1 MYKYK
6 LSNNHY
12 IIDIE
17 GRNYLLDTGSPK
29 SFTLKHDLTSVVID
43 GRRFPLYPKPLGLSV
58 PLTTSLVGME
68 VDGFIGMDIVRETSL
83 TIYKDG
89 RIDFSVNNE
98 EGTKLDL
105 LKGTVFG
112 GLRVKMSCN
121 GVVNSYF
128 IDTGARYGYGDKYI
142 FDNNKTVKP
151 CGHVYD
157 YNPRIGSFDSDI
169 YRFKVDFGPIQ
180 KEIEL
185 GDSEPV
191 RDDLHMMKSSI
202 VGNITPLFDEVC
214 VIDTQNDVLTI
225 R

>member
-1 MYKYK
+1 MYNYK

-12 IIDIE
+12 IINID
-17 GRNYLLDTGSPK
+17 GNNYLLDTGSPQ
-29 SFTLKHDLTSVVID
+29 SFSLKPSLTSVVIN
-43 GRRFPLYPKPLGLSV
+43 GMRFSLGPKPIGLSLS
-58 PLTTSLVGME
+58 LTKSLVGME
-68 VDGFIGMDIVRETSL
+68 VDGFIGMDIIRQTSL

-89 RIDFSVNNE
+89 IIEFSAISE
-98 EGTKLDL
+98 KGTKLDL
-105 LKGTVFG
+105 LKGTIFG

-121 GVVNSYF
+121 GVVGAYF
-128 IDTGARYGYGDKYI
+128 IDTGAKYGYANEYI
-142 FDNNKTVKP
+142 FKNNKTIKP
-151 CGHVYD
+151 FDHVYD

-191 RDDLHMMKSSI
+191 RNDLEMMKSSI

-214 VIDTQNDVLTI
+214 VIDTQNYVLTI